1 MSNLIRSGVRSCSS
15 ALRLFGSSTKS
26 AEKALINRVG
36 PYILTCS
43 GTALY
48 STFDGDLKIKI
59 GHSMRQ
65 FDDWRQM

>member
-1 MSNLIRSGVRSCSS
+1 MPDLVCNGVRM
-15 ALRLFGSSTKS
+15 LFFASSTKG

-36 PYILTCS
+36 QCILTCP

-48 STFDGDLKIKI
+48 SVFDGDLKIKV

-65 FDDWRQM
+65 SDDWK